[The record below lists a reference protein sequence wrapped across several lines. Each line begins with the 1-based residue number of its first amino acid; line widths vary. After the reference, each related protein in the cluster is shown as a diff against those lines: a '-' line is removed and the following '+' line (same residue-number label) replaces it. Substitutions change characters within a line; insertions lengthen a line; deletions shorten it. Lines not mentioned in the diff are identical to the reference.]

1 MMLFK
6 GGCTHLRCM
15 FGDNQRPL
23 AIDQKLSAEIVPNKF
38 TLVSDRAFK
47 LIGKLIGMEEWH
59 DAFIFTSLGVSAAF
73 TAVFRSIGQVDFL
86 VDRRGFGILHR
97 QVCRGLPSI
106 SVK

>member
-23 AIDQKLSAEIVPNKF
+23 AIDQKLSAEIVLNKF

-73 TAVFRSIGQVDFL
+73 KYPLNTEHGSS
-86 VDRRGFGILHR
+86 
-97 QVCRGLPSI
+97 LPSPKHP
-106 SVK
+106 SPD